1 MMSNADMI
9 IANTVKTIVKN
20 SELKQRAIA
29 ERCGYT
35 EKQFSSVINGR
46 KLITAEDIV
55 KLCNGL
61 GITPNELCGFDESA

>member
-1 MMSNADMI
+1 MSNADMT
-9 IANTVKTIVKN
+9 IANTVKRIVKR
-20 SELKQRAIA
+20 SELKQKVIA

-61 GITPNELCGFDESA
+61 GITPNELYGFEETA